1 MKRIIL
7 SLLCAASVLPMAA
20 GSRYS
25 MDLLSKARLRDA
37 RLSTA
42 KTASVA
48 HARKCAP
55 SVPGT
60 VRALVALADGY
71 SASDLEAEEVDVD
84 IVRGGIAL
92 CVIDINDVE
101 RVAELDC
108 VRRLS
113 LDTPR
118 SLMVKNAREA
128 SKVDLIHQGVD
139 LPQAYTGK
147 NVICGIYDQGVDPNH
162 INFNDADGNTRIF
175 SLTYM
180 RANSLG
186 RPQSSNY
193 DKTNLHMFKTDD
205 ASTYHGTHTLGIMA
219 GSYRGAFDASHSGL
233 EAGAHNPYY
242 GMAPDADI
250 MVTCGETSD
259 YFIANGV
266 DMIVERQYVEN
277 KPAVINLSLGGNIG
291 AHDGKSLMS
300 QYLEYAGDD
309 AIIVVAA
316 GNDGNV
322 PLHAEKAFSEGD
334 TEFKS
339 LIKAYYEPELND
351 NLRYGQVAI
360 YGADTS
366 LFDVQAVVL
375 NRKTGKIALRIPL
388 ASPGSG
394 TATYHISSIDYS
406 MSDDDIVSQPLS
418 KYFNGYLG
426 IGSSIDEDSEKF
438 YCMLDYFLT
447 NNQDKNADDSF
458 VPGFIINAK
467 PGQTARMWCD
477 GVWTCL
483 DSYGIDGW
491 SDGTTDGTIS
501 DLATA
506 PNVVVVGSYNTEGTI
521 HNIDG
526 SSEPFEPSLG
536 EFRPGEV
543 TSFSAYGTLEDGRAL
558 PHVCAPG
565 VSLISSTSRFYV
577 DEPGNDVDKTKLS
590 AMADFN
596 GVSHWWS
603 QTGGTSMAAPVV
615 SGAIALWLQV
625 YPYLS
630 VEEVLDI
637 IRATAVVDSDVESC
651 PEPRRWGAGKFD
663 AYAGLKEVIRRSG
676 VNSVQGEGSGLLI
689 TPGAD
694 RSYMVSLPGVQR
706 LDLEVYA
713 ADGKLV
719 KAVSASGDDCML
731 DLSSF
736 GRGAYIVKANSLAS
750 ARIMVK

>member
-7 SLLCAASVLPMAA
+7 SLLCAASLLPMAA

-42 KTASVA
+42 KAASVA
-48 HARKCAP
+48 MSRKCAP
-55 SVPGT
+55 SAPGT

-71 SASDLEAEEVDVD
+71 SASDLETEGVDVD
-84 IVRGGIAL
+84 LVRGGIAL
-92 CVIDINDVE
+92 CVIDIDDVE
-101 RVAELDC
+101 RIAELDC
-108 VRRLS
+108 VRRIS

-118 SLMVKNAREA
+118 SVMVKNAREV

-162 INFNDADGNTRIF
+162 INFKDADGKSRIF
-175 SLTYM
+175 SLTHL
-180 RANSLG
+180 RVNSLG
-186 RPQSSNY
+186 RPQFSRY
-193 DKTNLHMFKTDD
+193 DKTNLHMFKTDN
-205 ASTYHGTHTLGIMA
+205 AATYHGTHTLGIMA

-233 EAGAHNPYY
+233 EAGAPNPYY

-266 DMIVERQYVEN
+266 DMIVERQYEEN
-277 KPAVINLSLGGNIG
+277 KPAVINLSLGGNLG
-291 AHDGKSLMS
+291 SHDGKSLMS

-322 PLHAEKAFSEGD
+322 PLHAEKTFSEGD

-366 LFDVQAVVL
+366 LFDVQAVIL
-375 NRKTGKIALRIPL
+375 NRKTGNIALRIPL

-394 TATYHISSIDYS
+394 TATYYISGVDYS
-406 MSDDDIVSQPLS
+406 MSDDDIVSQPLG

-426 IGSSIDEDSEKF
+426 IGSSIDEESEKF
-438 YCMLDYFLT
+438 YCMIDYYLT

-458 VPGFIINAK
+458 VPGFIINAN

-491 SDGTTDGTIS
+491 ADGTTDGTIS

-506 PNVVVVGSYNTEGTI
+506 PNVVVVGSYNTDGTL

-526 SSEPFEPSLG
+526 TSEPFDPSLG

-543 TSFSAYGTLEDGRAL
+543 TSFSAYGTLEDGRSL

-577 DEPGNDVDKTKLS
+577 DEPQNEVDKSKMS
-590 AMADFN
+590 AMVDFN
-596 GVSHWWS
+596 GTSQWWS

-625 YPYLS
+625 YPYLT
-630 VEEVLDI
+630 VEEVIDI
-637 IRATAVVDSDVESC
+637 IRTTAVVDDDVKSC
-651 PEPRRWGAGKFD
+651 PEPRKWGAGKFD
-663 AYAGLKEVIRRSG
+663 AYAGLKEVIRRCG
-676 VNSVQGEGSGLLI
+676 VNSVQGSGSGLLI
-689 TPGAD
+689 THYGD
-694 RSYMVSLPGVQR
+694 RSYMVSLPGAQR

-713 ADGKLV
+713 LDGRLV
-719 KAVSASGDDCML
+719 KAFSAFGDESIL

-736 GRGAYIVKANSLAS
+736 GRGVYIVKANSLAS
-750 ARIMVK
+750 ARILVK

>member
-1 MKRIIL
+1 
-7 SLLCAASVLPMAA
+7 MAA
-20 GSRYS
+20 GGPYS

-37 RLSTA
+37 RLSSA
-42 KTASVA
+42 KAASVA
-48 HARKCAP
+48 QSRKCAP

-60 VRALVALADGY
+60 VRALVGLADGY
-71 SASDLEAEEVDVD
+71 SASDLEAEGVDVEL
-84 IVRGGIAL
+84 VRGGIAL
-92 CVIDINDVE
+92 CVIGIDDVE
-101 RVAELDC
+101 RIAGLDC
-108 VRRLS
+108 VSRLS
-113 LDTPR
+113 IDTPR
-118 SLMVKNAREA
+118 NLMVKNAREA
-128 SKVDLIHQGVD
+128 SKVDLIHQGLD
-139 LPQAYTGK
+139 LPQAFTGK
-147 NVICGIYDQGVDPNH
+147 DVICGIYDQGVDPNH
-162 INFNDADGNTRIF
+162 INFNDANGNSRIF
-175 SLTYM
+175 SLTYL

-186 RPQSSNY
+186 RPQFSNY
-193 DKTNLHMFKTDD
+193 DRSNLHMFKTDD
-205 ASTYHGTHTLGIMA
+205 ATTYHGTHTLGIMA

-233 EAGAHNPYY
+233 EPGSPNPYY

-277 KPAVINLSLGGNIG
+277 KPAVINLSLGGNVG
-291 AHDGKSLMS
+291 THDGKSLMS
-300 QYLEYAGDD
+300 KYLEYAGDD

-334 TEFKS
+334 TEFKT

-375 NRKTGKIALRIPL
+375 NRKSGNVALRIPL
-388 ASPGSG
+388 GSPGSG
-394 TATYHISSIDYS
+394 TATYHISSTDYS
-406 MSDDDIVSQPLS
+406 MSNDDVVSQPLGR
-418 KYFNGYLG
+418 YFNGYLG
-426 IGSSIDEDSEKF
+426 IGSSIDEESEKF
-438 YCMLDYFLT
+438 YCMIDYYLT
-447 NNQDKNADDSF
+447 NNQERNADDSF

-483 DSYGIDGW
+483 DSYGIEGW
-491 SDGTTDGTIS
+491 ADGTTDGTIS

-506 PNVVVVGSYNTEGTI
+506 PNLVVVGSYNTDGTL

-526 SSEPFEPSLG
+526 TSEPFDPYLG

-543 TSFSAYGTLEDGRAL
+543 TSFSAYGTLEDGRTL

-565 VSLISSTSRFYV
+565 VSLISSMSRFYV
-577 DEPGNDVDKTKLS
+577 EGEDNEVDTSKLS
-590 AMADFN
+590 AKVDFN
-596 GVSHWWS
+596 GTTHWWS

-625 YPYLS
+625 YPYLT
-630 VEEVLDI
+630 VDEVIDI
-637 IRATAVVDSDVESC
+637 IRTTAVVDEDVTSC

-663 AYAGLKEVIRRSG
+663 AYEGLKEVIRRHG
-676 VNSVQGEGSGLLI
+676 FNSVSSIGSTPLL
-689 TPGAD
+689 TSSGPGRYQVA
-694 RSYMVSLPGVQR
+694 LPGVKR
-706 LDLEVYA
+706 LDIEVFA
-713 ADGKLV
+713 ADGRRV
-719 KAVSASGDDCML
+719 KRLSTSGDSCDL
-731 DLSSF
+731 DLSSLPC
-736 GRGAYIVKANSLAS
+736 GVYMVKANSLAS
-750 ARIMVK
+750 SKIMLK

>member
-1 MKRIIL
+1 MKRIALSIL
-7 SLLCAASVLPMAA
+7 CGTFLLPSAYA
-20 GSRYS
+20 GSKI
-25 MDLLSKARLRDA
+25 DLLSRARLRDTA
-37 RLSTA
+37 LSAA
-42 KTASVA
+42 KAASVA
-48 HARKCAP
+48 QSRKCAP
-55 SVPGT
+55 SAPGT
-60 VRALVALADGY
+60 VRALVAIADGY
-71 SASDLEAEEVDVD
+71 AASDLEAEGVDVG

-113 LDTPR
+113 IDTPR

-128 SKVDLIHQGVD
+128 SKVDLIHRGVD

-162 INFNDADGNTRIF
+162 INFKDADGNPRIF
-175 SLTYM
+175 SLSYL
-180 RANSLG
+180 RPNSIG
-186 RPQSSNY
+186 RPQFSNY

-205 ASTYHGTHTLGIMA
+205 ATTYHGTHTLGIMA
-219 GSYRGAFDASHSGL
+219 GGYRGSFDASHPGL
-233 EAGAHNPYY
+233 EAGAPNPYY

-291 AHDGKSLMS
+291 SHDGKSLMG

-322 PLHAEKAFSEGD
+322 PLHAEKSFSEGD
-334 TEFKS
+334 TEFKT

-366 LFDVQAVVL
+366 VFDVQAVVL
-375 NRKTGKIALRIPL
+375 NRKTGKVAIRIPL
-388 ASPGSG
+388 TSPGSG
-394 TATYHISSIDYS
+394 TATYHISSADYS
-406 MSDDDIVSQPLS
+406 MSDDDIVSQPLG

-438 YCMLDYFLT
+438 YCMIDYYLT

-458 VPGFIINAK
+458 VPGLIINAK

-483 DSYGIDGW
+483 DSYGIEGW
-491 SDGTTDGTIS
+491 ADGTTDGTVS

-506 PNVVVVGSYNTEGTI
+506 PNVVVVGSYNTDGTL
-521 HNIDG
+521 HGIDG

-536 EFRPGEV
+536 DFRPGEV
-543 TSFSAYGTLEDGRAL
+543 TSFSAYGTLEDGRSL

-577 DEPGNDVDKTKLS
+577 DESGNDVDKSKLS
-590 AMADFN
+590 AMVGFGDA
-596 GVSHWWS
+596 SHWWS
-603 QTGGTSMAAPVV
+603 QTGGTAMAAPVV
-615 SGAIALWLQV
+615 AGAIALWLQV
-625 YPYLS
+625 NPYLT
-630 VEEVLDI
+630 VDEVIDI

-663 AYAGLKEVIRRSG
+663 AYAGLKEVIRGSG

-689 TPGAD
+689 ASDGG
-694 RSYMVSLPGVQR
+694 RRYMVSLPGTR
-706 LDLEVYA
+706 SLDLEVYA
-713 ADGKLV
+713 ADGRLM
-719 KAVSASGDDCML
+719 KAVSTSGDECTL
-731 DLSSF
+731 DLSSL
-736 GRGAYIVKANSLAS
+736 GRGIYIVRANSIAS
-750 ARIMVK
+750 SRIMVK

>member
-1 MKRIIL
+1 
-7 SLLCAASVLPMAA
+7 
-20 GSRYS
+20 
-25 MDLLSKARLRDA
+25 MDLLSRARLRDA

-42 KTASVA
+42 KAAAVA
-48 HARKCAP
+48 QSRKCAP
-55 SVPGT
+55 SAPGT
-60 VRALVALADGY
+60 VRALIALEEGY
-71 SASDLEAEEVDVD
+71 SVSDLEAEGVDVD
-84 IVRGGIAL
+84 VVRGGIAL

-113 LDTPR
+113 IDTPR

-128 SKVDLIHQGVD
+128 SKVDLIHQGID

-162 INFNDADGNTRIF
+162 INFKDADGNTRIF
-175 SLTYM
+175 SLTYL
-180 RANSLG
+180 RANSIG
-186 RPQSSNY
+186 RPQLSSY
-193 DKTNLHMFKTDD
+193 DKTNMHMFKTDD

-219 GSYRGAFDASHSGL
+219 GSYRDAFDASHSGL
-233 EAGAHNPYY
+233 GAGAPNPYY

-291 AHDGKSLMS
+291 SHDGKSLMS

-309 AIIVVAA
+309 AIFVVAA

-322 PLHAEKAFSEGD
+322 PLHAEKSFTEGD

-339 LIKAYYEPELND
+339 LIKAFYEPELND

-375 NRKTGKIALRIPL
+375 NRKTGNIALRIPL
-388 ASPGSG
+388 TSPGSG
-394 TATYHISSIDYS
+394 TATYHISSVDYS
-406 MSDDDIVSQPLS
+406 MSDADILSQPLS

-438 YCMLDYFLT
+438 YCMIDYYLT
-447 NNQDKNADDSF
+447 NNQDKNADDTF

-491 SDGTTDGTIS
+491 ADGTTDGTIS

-506 PNVVVVGSYNTEGTI
+506 PNVIVVGSYNTDGTL
-521 HNIDG
+521 HYIDG
-526 SSEPFEPSLG
+526 SSEPFDSSLG

-543 TSFSAYGTLEDGRAL
+543 TSFSAYGTLEDGRSL

-577 DEPGNDVDKTKLS
+577 DEPGNEVDKSKLS
-590 AMADFN
+590 AMVDFN
-596 GVSHWWS
+596 GSSHWWS
-603 QTGGTSMAAPVV
+603 QTGGTSMAAPIV
-615 SGAIALWLQV
+615 SGAMALWRQGN
-625 YPYLS
+625 PYLT
-630 VEEVLDI
+630 VEEVIDI
-637 IRATAVVDSDVESC
+637 IRSTAVVDNDVESC

-676 VNSVQGEGSGLLI
+676 VNSINGEGSGLLLV
-689 TPGAD
+689 PEGVD
-694 RSYMVSLPGVQR
+694 SYKVSLPGVMS
-706 LDLEVYA
+706 LALKVYA
-713 ADGKLV
+713 ADGRLV
-719 KAVSASGDDCML
+719 KGVSSSGDTMLL
-731 DLSSF
+731 DLSALDK
-736 GRGAYIVKANSLAS
+736 GVYVVTANSLAS
-750 ARIMVK
+750 ARIIVK